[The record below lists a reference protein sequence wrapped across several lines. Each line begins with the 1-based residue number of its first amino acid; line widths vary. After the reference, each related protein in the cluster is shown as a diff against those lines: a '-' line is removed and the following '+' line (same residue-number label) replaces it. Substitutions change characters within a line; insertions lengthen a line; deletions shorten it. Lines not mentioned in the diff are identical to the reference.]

1 MGHSWLRV
9 ILESDVMI
17 FTAYPVAGYGSFM
30 ATRICYELNLNDDII
45 ILIAYPVAGYGSLMA
60 ASRV

>member
-1 MGHSWLRV
+1 
-9 ILESDVMI
+9 MI
-17 FTAYPVAGYGSFM
+17 FTAYPVTGYGSFM

-45 ILIAYPVAGYGSLMA
+45 LTAYPVAGYGSLMA